1 MPTYVPTFCAIAL
14 ATGLTLS
21 IETDA
26 FACTSAPMLSPPK
39 NIANVD
45 LCAGSLPANAL
56 LLTREP
62 NVAATNTSTNPQ
74 FASIYEDA
82 ANLISFRE
90 GDTVQLSCGSMILA
104 ARDDIPPTAGA
115 TVAGGYGAT
124 HCGHAAGELV
134 ITPEI
139 VTDEVP
145 YVALYLGAESA
156 PATMTSL
163 VANTGV
169 IMLSG
174 HGCGAAALVDRAGNI
189 GPKSQSS
196 CSPHEDASPTPVGA
210 DSIGADSSGGC
221 STRTPSSNSVGLC
234 GPLLFGVI
242 LFARRR
248 AGLSLAPP
256 FGYRS

>member
-1 MPTYVPTFCAIAL
+1 M
-14 ATGLTLS
+14 GLTFS
-21 IETDA
+21 ITTDA

-39 NIANVD
+39 NIENVN

-56 LLTREP
+56 LLTRDP
-62 NVAATNTSTNPQ
+62 NLATTNTTANPQ
-74 FASIYEDA
+74 FATLYEGA
-82 ANLISFRE
+82 GNLVSFRE
-90 GDTVQLSCGSMILA
+90 GDTVQLSCGSKILA
-104 ARDDIPPTAGA
+104 ASDDNPPTALA

-134 ITPEI
+134 ITPES

-145 YVALYLGAESA
+145 YIALYLGAESA

-163 VANTGV
+163 VANTGI

-189 GPKSQSS
+189 GPRSQSS
-196 CSPHEDASPTPVGA
+196 CTRYEDTIPTPGVA

-221 STRTPSSNSVGLC
+221 STRTQSPNSVGLF
-234 GPLLFGVI
+234 GTVLFGAM

-248 AGLSLAPP
+248 AGLALRSLPCSQR
-256 FGYRS
+256 RSTK